1 MEIYDSEDIRLFPG
15 QAVKALSGAVNGDS
29 QQIGLFLRPIDDH
42 VDIPYLVDVQQRGG
56 LVQFKNVLLVLTI
69 LKINNDDR
77 EIFDVWWNY
86 HAPNGPS
93 LFDKMSKQDTI
104 IFHLCDDQ
112 GTRSSLAGPNE
123 FKNFFEYVTKV
134 FDRTT
139 PWTEIEFDRA
149 VTGFCAKNYPKLSL
163 WNMVQSDTLK
173 IVREEKRDFTVN
185 EYPGYIPPDLRD
197 FYVYESDKGHCLR
210 IIPSNMEAEAEF
222 SHIDQVL
229 EAAPVKTVLR
239 CGFRWLKGY
248 PVAPIP
254 FIPGYGLA
262 IPPDDREF

>member
-1 MEIYDSEDIRLFPG
+1 MYNSKMSFWL
-15 QAVKALSGAVNGDS
+15 
-29 QQIGLFLRPIDDH
+29 
-42 VDIPYLVDVQQRGG
+42 
-56 LVQFKNVLLVLTI
+56 LTI

-112 GTRSSLAGPNE
+112 GTRSSLAAPNE
-123 FKNFFEYVTKV
+123 FKNFSNTLLRFSIEQPHGLK
-134 FDRTT
+134 
-139 PWTEIEFDRA
+139 IEFDRA

-173 IVREEKRDFTVN
+173 TAGEKRRDFTVN